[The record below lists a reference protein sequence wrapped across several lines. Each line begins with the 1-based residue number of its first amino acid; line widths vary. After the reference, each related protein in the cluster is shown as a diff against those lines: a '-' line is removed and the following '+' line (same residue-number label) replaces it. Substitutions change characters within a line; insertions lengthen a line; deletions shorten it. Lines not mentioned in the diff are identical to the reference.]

1 MTNQPNKEKIVIF
14 LNNQIYDE
22 FELFLKEISIII
34 NNDKN
39 MTRIEINT
47 KTLNNLIL
55 LTVIALNDIKI
66 HDENNLYDYVELY
79 FKNVDN
85 KMQKIEEENDE
96 DLDEISSYSTVSSI
110 LGIQV
115 NKLFI
120 QLN

>member
-22 FELFLKEISIII
+22 FELFLKEIAIII

-39 MTRIEINT
+39 SRIEINT

-55 LTVIALNDIKI
+55 LTVITLNDIKI
-66 HDENNLYDYVELY
+66 HDENNLHNYIELY

-120 QLN
+120 KLN

>member
-1 MTNQPNKEKIVIF
+1 LTNQPNKEKIVIF

-22 FELFLKEISIII
+22 FELFLKEIAIII

-55 LTVIALNDIKI
+55 LTVITLNDIKI
-66 HDENNLYDYVELY
+66 HDENNLHNYIELY

-120 QLN
+120 KLN

>member
-1 MTNQPNKEKIVIF
+1 LTNQPNKEKIVIF

-22 FELFLKEISIII
+22 FELFLKEIAIII

-39 MTRIEINT
+39 MTKIEINT

-55 LTVIALNDIKI
+55 LTVITLNDIKI
-66 HDENNLYDYVELY
+66 HDENNLHNYIELY

-120 QLN
+120 KLN

>member
-22 FELFLKEISIII
+22 FELFLKEIAIII

-55 LTVIALNDIKI
+55 LTVITLNDIKI
-66 HDENNLYDYVELY
+66 HDENNLHNYIELY

-120 QLN
+120 KLN

>member
-1 MTNQPNKEKIVIF
+1 MTTQPNKEKIVIF

-22 FELFLKEISIII
+22 FELFLKEIAIII

-55 LTVIALNDIKI
+55 LTVITLNDIKI
-66 HDENNLYDYVELY
+66 HDENNLHNYIELY

-120 QLN
+120 KLN

>member
-1 MTNQPNKEKIVIF
+1 LTTQPNKEKIVIF

-22 FELFLKEISIII
+22 FELFLKEIAIII

-55 LTVIALNDIKI
+55 LTVITLNDIKI
-66 HDENNLYDYVELY
+66 HDENNLHNYIELY

-120 QLN
+120 KLN